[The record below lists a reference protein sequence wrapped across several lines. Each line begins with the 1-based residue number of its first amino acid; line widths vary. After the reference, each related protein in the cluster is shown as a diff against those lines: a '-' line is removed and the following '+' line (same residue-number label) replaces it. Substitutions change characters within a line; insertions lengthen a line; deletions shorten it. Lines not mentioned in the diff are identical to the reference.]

1 MSVCTST
8 SALGRLLRGLVGA
21 DVPVG
26 TLVRADDA
34 EERELDIGMNRGD
47 LRPMDYIGTVI
58 REGLPP

>member
-8 SALGRLLRGLVGA
+8 SALGRCSVALWQRM
-21 DVPVG
+21 PVR